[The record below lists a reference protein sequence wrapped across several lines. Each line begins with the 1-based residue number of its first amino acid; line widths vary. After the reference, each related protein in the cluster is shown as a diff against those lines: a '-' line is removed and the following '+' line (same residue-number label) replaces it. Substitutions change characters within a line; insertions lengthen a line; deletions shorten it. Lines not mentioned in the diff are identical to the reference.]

1 MAVTTDRDTVKAG
14 PSAALPS
21 SWDANSQCPF
31 SVAVVIRAQYWLS
44 LQLRVK
50 HLLHGNEEGIQINM
64 EDTPSH
70 KIVYNLAHRAAK
82 ANFSLQ
88 QVVEL

>member
-1 MAVTTDRDTVKAG
+1 MALRV
-14 PSAALPS
+14 SA
-21 SWDANSQCPF
+21 DDYRF
-31 SVAVVIRAQYWLS
+31 S

-50 HLLHGNEEGIQINM
+50 HLLHGNEEDIQINM
-64 EDTPSH
+64 EDTASH
-70 KIVYNLAHRAAK
+70 ETVYKLAHRADK